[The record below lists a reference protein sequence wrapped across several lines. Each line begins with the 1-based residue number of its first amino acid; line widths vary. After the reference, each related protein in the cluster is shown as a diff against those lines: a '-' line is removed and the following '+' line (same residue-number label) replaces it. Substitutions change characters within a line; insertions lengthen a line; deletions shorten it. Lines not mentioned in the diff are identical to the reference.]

1 MKDSLKARNSHP
13 IKKVVCEQSVVLG
26 HRINSFP
33 DTLRNSLENRLTRES
48 SIAKVIMKQFH
59 FKLLFIVIQVI
70 TVNSCSLCNTVDLE
84 ELNDANIDIIEKD
97 MSSKYVPMCLFYL
110 SNSVVPRL
118 GRSIK
123 KAFRSEVFREGAG
136 FIVERYEKCFKNFY

>member
-1 MKDSLKARNSHP
+1 
-13 IKKVVCEQSVVLG
+13 
-26 HRINSFP
+26 
-33 DTLRNSLENRLTRES
+33 
-48 SIAKVIMKQFH
+48 
-59 FKLLFIVIQVI
+59 
-70 TVNSCSLCNTVDLE
+70 
-84 ELNDANIDIIEKD
+84 

-136 FIVERYEKCFKNFY
+136 FIVERYEKCFKNFYWSILRPIGGKHLNYMDPFLMLDHLGPVNNKPGEAVGAPWHPHR